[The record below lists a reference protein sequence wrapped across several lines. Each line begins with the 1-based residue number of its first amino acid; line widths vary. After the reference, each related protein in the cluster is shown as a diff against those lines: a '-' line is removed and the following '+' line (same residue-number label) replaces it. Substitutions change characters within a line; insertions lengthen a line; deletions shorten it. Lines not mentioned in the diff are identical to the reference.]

1 MLEHELI
8 KSPEM
13 VELHLCR
20 AKGQPETRLAAVDAI
35 RAMKTVLAFAEEQG

>member
-1 MLEHELI
+1 MLEHQLI

-20 AKGQPETRLAAVDAI
+20 AKGQPETRLAAVAAI
-35 RAMKTVLAFAEEQG
+35 RAMKTVLAFREEQG